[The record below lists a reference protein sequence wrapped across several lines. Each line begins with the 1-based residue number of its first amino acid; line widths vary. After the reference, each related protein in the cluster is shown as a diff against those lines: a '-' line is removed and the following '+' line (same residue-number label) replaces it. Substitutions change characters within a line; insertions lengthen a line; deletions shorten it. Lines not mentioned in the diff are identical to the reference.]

1 MGDLH
6 DVGSMGS
13 IRHARLALLAVCS
26 TFLLA
31 CQKPAEQ
38 TTGNP
43 PATPVPVSK
52 SGQLRAVVIG
62 TELPMVRK
70 ADQGFDGLSFVVLE
84 AIRDQLNAEGVKGA
98 KQVSIVPIVAPTVAS
113 GLEMIRSGEADIACG
128 VNFSW
133 ERQKN
138 FDFTLPFASSG
149 IRLLAPKGN
158 DGTPKNLQ
166 GKTIGVIA
174 DSVAATVLAENINQA
189 TFKSYATP
197 SDALQ
202 ALKSGAIQLLAG
214 DSLWLR
220 ASQQETAPAD
230 VIVPVEPYARSAVG
244 CIVAESSSSLLDLSN
259 IALGRLMQA
268 YVDGDPKVRKEINAW
283 LGKDSGV
290 GLTEEQINHYYRNV
304 LSTVAEFQKAS

>member
-1 MGDLH
+1 
-6 DVGSMGS
+6 MGS
-13 IRHARLALLAVCS
+13 IRHARLALLVVCS
-26 TFLLA
+26 TLLVA
-31 CQKPAEQ
+31 CQKPAQQ
-38 TTGNP
+38 TTGHP
-43 PATPVPVSK
+43 PATLDPVSE

-70 ADQGFDGLSFVVLE
+70 TDQGFDGLSFVVLE

-98 KQVSIVPIVAPTVAS
+98 KQVSIVPVVAPDVAS
-113 GLEMIRSGEADIACG
+113 GLEMIRSGKADIACG

-133 ERQKN
+133 ERQKD

-149 IRLLAPKGN
+149 IRLMAPKGN

-197 SDALQ
+197 GDALQ
-202 ALKSGAIQLLAG
+202 ALKSGTIQLLAG

-220 ASQQETAPAD
+220 ASQQETAPDD
-230 VIVPVEPYARSAVG
+230 VIVPVEPYARSAVA

-259 IALGRLMQA
+259 IALGRLMQS
-268 YVDGDPKVRKEINAW
+268 YVDGDPKVRQEINAW

-290 GLTEEQINHYYRNV
+290 GLTEAQIIHYYRNV